1 MYNNPHMPLKRHFT
15 PAKFKNSLGVIALFT
30 LDAAALLGIFLT
42 AVLLRRFILP
52 HILVGLPEF
61 TYQFGAY
68 WWLFAVWLGVML
80 YEDGYSRRF
89 AVWDEV
95 KFVWRSAFFST
106 LAILTMLFLM
116 RRGQLYSRILVGAM
130 FTLAIIFLPLI
141 RLRAKKLLYSAGL
154 MRRKLLIVGS
164 GAAARSAYSAIIH
177 EPNLGYEVTGF
188 VDDKPGQ
195 IDRFKIHTGIEKI
208 SRYIKAADIHD
219 VVVAKPELPKDEL
232 IKLVNVVQHK
242 ADNTLFIPDLGGIAV
257 SGTELRHFFKEQTMI
272 IEIRNN
278 LSQPLN
284 YLTKRLID
292 YVAGLAV
299 FLLSLPLLVY
309 LARRIK
315 KDSPGPAILKQERIG
330 KDGRLF
336 MCYKFRTMYEDAEER
351 LDEILATDP
360 AAKEEWEKFW
370 KLKNDPRIT
379 KVGGWLRSSSL
390 DELPQVFNIL
400 KGQMSLI
407 GPRPYL
413 PREQEFLAEE
423 AHTILRLPPGITG
436 LWQVSGRSNT
446 DYNFRLAMDSWY
458 VKNWDLWLDV
468 MIVFKTFGVVLRR
481 DGAH

>member
-1 MYNNPHMPLKRHFT
+1 
-15 PAKFKNSLGVIALFT
+15 
-30 LDAAALLGIFLT
+30 
-42 AVLLRRFILP
+42 
-52 HILVGLPEF
+52 
-61 TYQFGAY
+61 
-68 WWLFAVWLGVML
+68 
-80 YEDGYSRRF
+80 
-89 AVWDEV
+89 
-95 KFVWRSAFFST
+95 
-106 LAILTMLFLM
+106 
-116 RRGQLYSRILVGAM
+116 
-130 FTLAIIFLPLI
+130 
-141 RLRAKKLLYSAGL
+141 
-154 MRRKLLIVGS
+154 
-164 GAAARSAYSAIIH
+164 
-177 EPNLGYEVTGF
+177 
-188 VDDKPGQ
+188 
-195 IDRFKIHTGIEKI
+195 
-208 SRYIKAADIHD
+208 
-219 VVVAKPELPKDEL
+219 
-232 IKLVNVVQHK
+232 
-242 ADNTLFIPDLGGIAV
+242 
-257 SGTELRHFFKEQTMI
+257 
-272 IEIRNN
+272 
-278 LSQPLN
+278 
-284 YLTKRLID
+284 
-292 YVAGLAV
+292 
-299 FLLSLPLLVY
+299 
-309 LARRIK
+309 
-315 KDSPGPAILKQERIG
+315 
-330 KDGRLF
+330 

>member
-1 MYNNPHMPLKRHFT
+1 MPLQRHLT
-15 PAKFKNSLGVIALFT
+15 PAKLKNRLGVLALFA
-30 LDAAALLGIFLT
+30 LDLACLLAIFFT
-42 AVLLRRFILP
+42 AVLLRRFVLP
-52 HILVGLPEF
+52 HLFSGLPEF
-61 TYQFGAY
+61 NYQFSAH
-68 WWLFAVWLGVML
+68 WWLFGVWLLVL
-80 YEDGYSRRF
+80 LSRDGYSRRF

-95 KFVWRSAFFST
+95 KFVWKSAFFAT
-106 LAILTMLFLM
+106 IAILTMLFLM
-116 RRGQLYSRILVGAM
+116 KRGQEYSRILVGTM
-130 FTLAIIFLPLI
+130 FTLAVLFFPLL
-141 RLRAKKLLYSAGL
+141 RLRAKKLIYSAGL
-154 MRRKLLIVGS
+154 MRRKVLIIGS
-164 GAAARSAYSAIIH
+164 GEAARSAYSAITH
-177 EPNLGYEVTGF
+177 EPNLGYEVAGF
-188 VDDKPGQ
+188 VDDKPVQ
-195 IDRFKIHTGIEKI
+195 IDCFKIHEGIAHI
-208 SRYIKAADIHD
+208 GRYIKAVDIHD
-219 VVVAKPELPKDEL
+219 VVVAKPELPKSEL
-232 IKLVNVVQHK
+232 IKLVNEVQHK

-257 SGTELRHFFKEQTMI
+257 SGTELRHFFKEQTII

-278 LSQPLN
+278 LANPLN

-315 KDSPGPAILKQERIG
+315 KDSPGPAILLQERIG
-330 KDGRLF
+330 KDGKPF

-351 LDEILATDP
+351 LEEILATDP

-379 KVGGWLRSSSL
+379 RVGAWLRSSSL

-468 MIVFKTFGVVLRR
+468 MIVFKTIGVVLNRE
-481 DGAH
+481 GAR